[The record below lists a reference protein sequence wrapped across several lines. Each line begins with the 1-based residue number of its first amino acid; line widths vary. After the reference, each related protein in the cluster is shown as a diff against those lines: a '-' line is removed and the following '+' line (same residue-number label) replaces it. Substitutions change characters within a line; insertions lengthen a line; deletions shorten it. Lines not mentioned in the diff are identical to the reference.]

1 MNKCFIVSLLAGIRP
16 NPCNTWRVNS
26 FFIVLFLVG
35 LCGCM
40 PNHYEDSYAG
50 KNTSYFAALPAV
62 APKNQPVV
70 LKVATTEED
79 VINIIEDGYVPIGSS
94 SFRSAYNGMTCAVD
108 TAEKHG
114 AQLVLLDIQYK
125 ETKNYTSILYLPSR
139 TSSFTSGTAYTSTYG
154 AGGGSYGTA
163 YYSGRTTTRTTT
175 AVPVQRSV
183 NLYSHDAL
191 FFKKVNPRAFY
202 GIVPFIPKRLPTEKA
217 EDPVPVT
224 ILAVMRGSQAEADGF
239 KRGQKIVAING
250 TPLSNRE
257 SVAPFSGSILSIKS
271 VEVAK

>member
-1 MNKCFIVSLLAGIRP
+1 MNKSFIVSLLAGIRS

-26 FFIVLFLVG
+26 FFIVLLLVG

-40 PNHYEDSYAG
+40 PNHYEDSYAN

-79 VINIIEDGYVPIGSS
+79 VINIIENGYVPIGSS

-125 ETKNYTSILYLPSR
+125 ETKNYTSILFLPS
-139 TSSFTSGTAYTSTYG
+139 TSYSYTYGTVNTSFHGARRLSSASSHYSGT
-154 AGGGSYGTA
+154 
-163 YYSGRTTTRTTT
+163 TTTTTMN

-183 NLYSHDAL
+183 DLYMHNAL
-191 FFKKVNPRAFY
+191 FFKRINPKAFY

-239 KRGQKIVAING
+239 KRGQRIVAING
-250 TPLSNRE
+250 MPLSNRE